1 MVNDEIL
8 KLIAKEYNIKI
19 KWSEY
24 SKIVQEYIRRENT
37 AREIRRKYADWNF
50 IEKQPEPIKTALKIL
65 IETGDLWYAAK
76 IAGVPL
82 GKLNEIRR
90 KAKIPLVVI

>member
-1 MVNDEIL
+1 VEEYL
-8 KLIAKEYNIKI
+8 KEFKK
-19 KWSEY
+19 
-24 SKIVQEYIRRENT
+24 REAE
-37 AREIRRKYADWNF
+37 AREIRRKCADWNF